1 MISYEP
7 LWATMKQKGISQYQL
22 INTYGFSTG
31 TLDTLRKNKSITLN
45 TVQDLCRILQC
56 NSEDIVKIDIEADK
70 INDDIIY

>member
-56 NSEDIVKIDIEADK
+56 NIEDIVKIDIEADK
-70 INDDIIY
+70 